1 MTIALIGFA
10 AVLVLVFLRLPIAFA
25 MGIVGVVGFAAIND
39 WNWVSAMSPA
49 AGNLLD
55 TAQTESLSVIPL
67 FILMGMFVSKA
78 GLANE
83 LYQAS
88 YAFLGHRRG
97 GLAMATI
104 VACGGFSAICGSSLA
119 TAATMSKVAMPQMRK
134 FGYAD
139 SLATASIASG
149 GTLGI
154 LIPPSVILII
164 YGIMTEQSIDK
175 LFLAGIIPGLIGI
188 LFYLAAVRWTVFR
201 DPAAGPAGE
210 KSDWRQRLAAM
221 KDVWGI
227 VLLFVAVLGGIY
239 AGIYTT
245 TEAAGIGA
253 AGALIIALL
262 KRMMTWRAFFEA
274 LISTIRTSAML
285 FTVLIGAQI
294 FQVFIVRTGMPD
306 DLVAF
311 VTGFGLTPMLVI
323 ALILLV
329 YIILGCVF
337 ESLSMLL
344 LTVPVFA
351 PLVASLGLF
360 PDYPPA
366 QAQELSLIWFGIIV
380 VVVTEISLITPPVGL
395 NVFVLRGV
403 LGDVTTG
410 TIFKGVTPFWVFDI
424 FRLAALTLLPWLVL
438 IVPWS
443 MRGI

>member
-1 MTIALIGFA
+1 MLTALIGFA
-10 AVLVLVFLRLPIAFA
+10 AVLALVFLRLPIAFA
-25 MGIVGVVGFAAIND
+25 MGIVGVVGFAALND
-39 WNWVSAMSPA
+39 WNWTSALSPA

-67 FILMGMFVSKA
+67 FVLMGMLVSKA
-78 GLANE
+78 GLASE
-83 LYQAS
+83 LYRAS

-134 FGYAD
+134 FGYSD
-139 SLATASIASG
+139 ELATASIASG

-154 LIPPSVILII
+154 LIPPSVILIL

-175 LFLAGIIPGLIGI
+175 LFLAGILPGLVGV
-188 LFYLAAVRWTVFR
+188 LFYLGAVQFTVWR
-201 DPAAGPAGE
+201 NPKSGPAGE
-210 KSDWRQRLAAM
+210 RMAWRERFAAL

-253 AGALIIALL
+253 AGALVIALM
-262 KRMMTWRAFFEA
+262 KRMMTWRSFFEA
-274 LISTIRTSAML
+274 LTSTVRTTAML

-294 FQVFIVRTGMPD
+294 FQVFIVRSGMPE
-306 DLVAF
+306 DLVRF
-311 VTGFGLTPMLVI
+311 VTSFGVHPMAVI
-323 ALILLV
+323 MLILLV
-329 YIILGCVF
+329 YIVLGCVF

-344 LTVPVFA
+344 LTVPVFT

-360 PDYPPA
+360 PDYPGA
-366 QAQELSLIWFGIIV
+366 AGEELSLIWFGIIV

-410 TIFKGVTPFWVFDI
+410 TIFKGVTPFWCFDI
-424 FRLAALTLLPWLVL
+424 LRLLALTFLPWIVL
-438 IVPWS
+438 ILPWT
-443 MRGI
+443 MRGV